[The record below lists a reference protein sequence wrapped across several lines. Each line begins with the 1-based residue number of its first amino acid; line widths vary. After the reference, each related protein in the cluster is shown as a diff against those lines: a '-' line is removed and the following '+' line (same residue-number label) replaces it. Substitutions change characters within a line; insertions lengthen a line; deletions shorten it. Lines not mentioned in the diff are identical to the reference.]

1 MEQISISLASLIK
14 VFWLTSLS
22 FIIAILFT
30 PFWTDFLY
38 KNRLGKKIRQTGF
51 DQKKAP
57 VFYSLHKNKENVPT
71 MGGVVIWLTVAIV
84 TLILNLDRAG
94 TWLPLFALVSA
105 GVIGAFDDLLNI
117 RGVGPNRGGLRFRWK
132 LILYTLVAII
142 GAWWFFSKLGW
153 SQIHIPG
160 GNYFGL
166 PYNIELGWWYIPL
179 FIIVFVGTA
188 FSANETDGLDGLLAG
203 VMMISFG
210 AYTFIALSQ
219 GKVELAAFCGTI
231 MGALLAF
238 LWFNIHPA
246 RFFMGD
252 TGAFALGTTLAVVA
266 FLTNSVVVLPIIA
279 IVLVIEALSVII
291 QIVSKKL
298 RGGKKVFLSAPIHHH
313 FEALGWPETK
323 VTMRFWV
330 ISAVMAVIGLVI
342 ALIGRG

>member
-1 MEQISISLASLIK
+1 MEQILIDFTSMGK
-14 VFWLTSLS
+14 VFWLTALS
-22 FIIAILFT
+22 FSIAILLT

-38 KNRLGKKIRQTGF
+38 RNKLGKRIRQTGY
-51 DQKKAP
+51 DETKAP
-57 VFYSLHKNKENVPT
+57 VFYSLHKGKENTPN
-71 MGGVVIWLTVAIV
+71 MGGVLIWTTVAIV
-84 TLILNLDRAG
+84 TLSLNLNRAG
-94 TWLPLFALVSA
+94 TWLPLFTLVAA
-105 GVIGAFDDLLNI
+105 GLIGAFDDILNI
-117 RGVGPNRGGLRFRWK
+117 RGLGPNRGGLKFRWK
-132 LILYTLVAII
+132 LILYTIVAVV
-142 GAWWFFSKLGW
+142 GAWWFYNKLGW
-153 SQIHIPG
+153 SAIHIPG
-160 GNYFGL
+160 GNYLGL

-179 FIIVFVGTA
+179 FIITLVGTA
-188 FSANETDGLDGLLAG
+188 FASNQTDGLDGLLGG

-210 AYTFIALSQ
+210 AYTVIALSQ

-266 FLTNSVVVLPIIA
+266 FLTNSVIVLPIIA
-279 IVLVIEALSVII
+279 SVLVIEALSTII
-291 QIVSKKL
+291 QITSKKL
-298 RGGKKVFLSAPIHHH
+298 RGGKKVFISSPIHHH

-330 ISAVMAVIGLVI
+330 ISAVSAVIGLVI